1 MAEVSATLVKSLRDK
16 TGAGMMD
23 CKKALAETQ
32 GDIEAA
38 QDWLRKQGLASA
50 AKKAGRI
57 AADGVI
63 ALSESDNEAALV
75 EVNAETDFVAR
86 NPEFQAFARKVAE
99 VARSVSGDVEK
110 IKAAKFGNGT
120 VGDELTRLVSTIGE
134 NLTVR
139 RAVSLAVKPGVVGS
153 YVHLPS
159 APGLGKIG
167 VLVALES
174 AGKTEDLKPV
184 ARQIAM
190 HIAAANP
197 QWATIEAV
205 DKTALE
211 RERAI
216 LADQAKSSGKAENV
230 IAKMVEGRLRKFY
243 EETVLT
249 EQIFVVDNETKIR
262 KVLEDAG
269 KKAGAPVTVKGFV
282 RFALGE
288 GVERK
293 ETDFAA
299 EVAATLKQ

>member
-1 MAEVSATLVKSLRDK
+1 LR
-16 TGAGMMD
+16 GF
-23 CKKALAETQ
+23 ETKC
-32 GDIEAA
+32 DVEAA
-38 QDWLRKQGLASA
+38 QDWLRKQGLVSA

-86 NPEFQAFARKVAE
+86 NPEFQAFAKKVAE

-134 NLTVR
+134 KLTVR
-139 RAVSLAVKPGVVGS
+139 RGAMLAVTPGVVGS

-159 APGLGKIG
+159 SPGLGKIG

-174 AGKTEDLKPV
+174 AGKAEELKPV

-197 QWATIEAV
+197 QWLTIEAV

-216 LADQAKSSGKAENV
+216 LTDQAKSSGKAENV

>member
-1 MAEVSATLVKSLRDK
+1 MAEVSAALVKSLREK

-23 CKKALAETQ
+23 CKKALAQTA

-63 ALSESDNEAALV
+63 ALSGSDNEAALV
-75 EVNAETDFVAR
+75 EVNSETDFVAR
-86 NPEFQAFARKVAE
+86 NPEFQTFARQVAE
-99 VARSVSGDVEK
+99 IARTAKGDVEK
-110 IKAAKFGNGT
+110 IKAAKYGSGT

-139 RAVSLAVKPGVVGS
+139 RAVAIAVSPGVVGS

-167 VLVALES
+167 VLVGLQS
-174 AGKTEDLKPV
+174 AGNADVLKPL
-184 ARQIAM
+184 AKQIAM

-197 QWATIEAV
+197 QWPTIDAV

-211 RERAI
+211 RERGI
-216 LADQAKSSGKAENV
+216 LADQARESGKADNV
-230 IAKMVEGRLRKFY
+230 VAKMVEGRLRKFY

-262 KVLEDAG
+262 KLLEEAG
-269 KKAGAPVTVKGFV
+269 KKAGAPVTVTGFV

>member
-1 MAEVSATLVKSLRDK
+1 MPDFTAKDVAELRAR

-23 CKKALAETQ
+23 CKKALAETK
-32 GDIEAA
+32 GDVEAA

-86 NPEFQAFARKVAE
+86 NPEFQAFAKKVAE
-99 VARSVSGDVEK
+99 VARSVNGDTEK
-110 IKAAKFGNGT
+110 IKAAKFGAGT

-134 NLTVR
+134 NLSVR
-139 RAVSLAVKPGVVGS
+139 RAAMLGVSPGVVGS

-159 APGLGKIG
+159 SPGLGKIG

-174 AGKTEDLKPV
+174 AGKPEELKPV
-184 ARQIAM
+184 AKQIAM

-197 QWATIEAV
+197 QWPTIEAV

-216 LADQAKSSGKAENV
+216 LADQAKASGKAENV

-249 EQIFVVDNETKIR
+249 EQIFVVDNESKIR

>member
-1 MAEVSATLVKSLRDK
+1 MAEVSAGLVKTLREK

-23 CKKALAETQ
+23 CKKALAETA

-57 AADGVI
+57 AADGLIAVSAGDTDAAVI
-63 ALSESDNEAALV
+63 
-75 EVNAETDFVAR
+75 EVNSETDFVAR
-86 NPEFQAFARKVAE
+86 NPEFQAFAKKVADI
-99 VARSVSGDVEK
+99 ARATKGNVEA
-110 IKAAKFGNGT
+110 IKAAKYNTGT
-120 VGDELTRLVSTIGE
+120 VGEELTRLVATIGE
-134 NLTVR
+134 NLSIR
-139 RAVSLAVKPGVVGS
+139 RAAAMAVPSGVIGS
-153 YVHLPS
+153 YVHLPAS
-159 APGLGKIG
+159 PGLGKIG

-174 AGKTEDLKPV
+174 TGKADELKPV

-190 HIAAANP
+190 HIAAASP
-197 QWATIEAV
+197 QWPTIEAV

-216 LADQAKSSGKAENV
+216 LTDQAKSSGKAEAV
-230 IAKMVEGRLRKFY
+230 VAKMVEGRLRKFY

-249 EQIFVVDNETKIR
+249 EQVFVVDNETKIR

-269 KKAGAPVTVKGFV
+269 KKAGAPVAIKGFV